1 MRNPS
6 LLLLSAMLS
15 VTLLSGCFPTVYLPR
30 MAIERVDVRLTPA
43 DPVFTS
49 PGGGGPIWAPPEVTT
64 PCCED
69 PCNSCGP
76 CGQPST
82 PLQPVDPFG
91 WIRAGDRGTHVMDPI
106 GWVIGI

>member
-6 LLLLSAMLS
+6 LLILSAMLS

-64 PCCED
+64 PCL
-69 PCNSCGP
+69 S
-76 CGQPST
+76 
-82 PLQPVDPFG
+82 L
-91 WIRAGDRGTHVMDPI
+91 IHI
-106 GWVIGI
+106 